1 MGDLRKKNLSL
12 CQFLSMSRSKKKKE
26 RERERF
32 DKFAIKIIFQILSE
46 KITNKTNGIYN
57 VNPLQF
63 TMD

>member
-1 MGDLRKKNLSL
+1 MLVSKHVQK
-12 CQFLSMSRSKKKKE
+12 QKKKRE